1 MHITATPGA
10 SLRAVLLAL
19 ALAVA
24 AVAFAQE
31 RAGPGSCAR
40 ARGEALYD
48 QGLAAHDSGD
58 TRLAARRLEE
68 SLSACKTFNSAYR
81 LGQARQQLNQLNAA
95 AAAFETAL
103 TLVAGADPMALALG
117 RLAEVQRA
125 QGDAPVALSTI
136 HQARSLHRSPPA
148 WMNELAMELDAATVE
163 QALDRQQTTRS
174 LSAPARQLRLDGD
187 PPPASR
193 SRGWFERTDPSAP
206 ATNNNVYTSRP
217 FVHNVRI
224 HFRFDSTEV
233 YPSSRDNVRVLAD
246 VLAQSQFAGQRFA
259 LIGHT
264 DVRGGWAYNRDL
276 SVRRARV
283 IRAQILSMRPQ
294 LRERLRIE
302 GAGESAPLYRGD
314 SELDHRLNR
323 RLEVVVEG

>member
-1 MHITATPGA
+1 MNITATPGA
-10 SLRAVLLAL
+10 SLCAALLAL

-24 AVAFAQE
+24 TVAFAQE
-31 RAGPGSCAR
+31 RAGPGPC
-40 ARGEALYD
+40 ARGEALYN
-48 QGLAAHDSGD
+48 QGLAAHHRGD

-68 SLSACKTFNSAYR
+68 SLSACKTFASAYR

-103 TLVAGADPMALALG
+103 TLVAGADAKALALG

-125 QGDAPVALSTI
+125 RGDAPAALSTVQ
-136 HQARSLHRSPPA
+136 QARSLHRRPPP
-148 WMNELAMELDAATVE
+148 WMDELALELDANSAE

-174 LSAPARQLRLDGD
+174 LSAPARQLRIAGD
-187 PPPASR
+187 PPSK
-193 SRGWFERTDPSAP
+193 SRGWFECDTDPSIP
-206 ATNNNVYTSRP
+206 ATDILCTIPPSL
-217 FVHNVRI
+217 HNARI
-224 HFRFDSTEV
+224 YFLFDSTEV

-246 VLAQSQFAGQRFA
+246 VLAQSQFTGQRFA

-276 SVRRARV
+276 SARRAHV
-283 IRAQILSMRPQ
+283 IREQILFMRPQ

-302 GAGESAPLYRGD
+302 GAGESEPLYRGD
-314 SELDHRLNR
+314 SEREHLLNR

>member
-1 MHITATPGA
+1 MNITATPGA
-10 SLRAVLLAL
+10 SLRAALLAL

-31 RAGPGSCAR
+31 RAGPGPC
-40 ARGEALYD
+40 ARGEALYN

-68 SLSACKTFNSAYR
+68 SLSACKTFASAYR
-81 LGQARQQLNQLNAA
+81 LGQARQQLNQHNAA
-95 AAAFETAL
+95 EAAFETAL
-103 TLVAGADPMALALG
+103 TLVAGPDPMALALG

-125 QGDAPVALSTI
+125 RGDAPAALSTV
-136 HQARSLHRSPPA
+136 QKARSLHSGPPA
-148 WMNELAMELDAATVE
+148 WMNELAMELDAGTVE
-163 QALDRQQTTRS
+163 QPLDRQQTTRS
-174 LSAPARQLRLDGD
+174 LSVPTRQLRLDGE
-187 PPPASR
+187 PSPASR
-193 SRGWFERTDPSAP
+193 GWYERDTDPSAP
-206 ATNNNVYTSRP
+206 ATNTVYTSRP
-217 FVHNVRI
+217 SLHNARI

-233 YPSSRDNVRVLAD
+233 YPSSRDNVRKLAD
-246 VLAQSQFAGQRFA
+246 VLAQSRFAGQRFV

-264 DVRGGWAYNRDL
+264 DVRGGWDYNRDL
-276 SVRRARV
+276 SARRARV

-314 SELDHRLNR
+314 SELEHGLNR
-323 RLEVVVEG
+323 RLEVLVEG

>member
-1 MHITATPGA
+1 MNITATPGA
-10 SLRAVLLAL
+10 SLCAAL
-19 ALAVA
+19 AFAVA
-24 AVAFAQE
+24 TVAFAQE
-31 RAGPGSCAR
+31 RAAPGPC
-40 ARGEALYD
+40 ARGEALYN

-68 SLSACKTFNSAYR
+68 SLSACETFASAYR

-125 QGDAPVALSTI
+125 QGDAPAALSTVQ
-136 HQARSLHRSPPA
+136 QARSLHRRPPP
-148 WMNELAMELDAATVE
+148 WMNELALELDANTAE
-163 QALDRQQTTRS
+163 QALDSQQTTRS

-193 SRGWFERTDPSAP
+193 GWFVRDTEDPSDP
-206 ATNNNVYTSRP
+206 ATNNIYTYTSRP
-217 FVHNVRI
+217 AVHNVRI

-246 VLAQSQFAGQRFA
+246 VLSQSRFAGQRFA

-264 DVRGGWAYNRDL
+264 DVRGGWVYNRDL
-276 SVRRARV
+276 SERRARV
-283 IRAQILSMRPQ
+283 IREQIVSMRPQ

-302 GAGESAPLYRGD
+302 GAGESYPLYRGD
-314 SELDHRLNR
+314 SEGEHMLNR
-323 RLEVVVEG
+323 RLEVVVDG

>member
-10 SLRAVLLAL
+10 SLCAAL

-24 AVAFAQE
+24 AFAFAQE
-31 RAGPGSCAR
+31 RAGPSPC
-40 ARGEALYD
+40 ARGEALYN

-68 SLSACKTFNSAYR
+68 SLSACKTFASAYR

-125 QGDAPVALSTI
+125 RGDASAALSTI
-136 HQARSLHRSPPA
+136 QQARSLHRRPPA
-148 WMNELAMELDAATVE
+148 WMNELAMELDADTVE

-174 LSAPARQLRLDGD
+174 LRAPPRQLRLDGD
-187 PPPASR
+187 SPPASR
-193 SRGWFERTDPSAP
+193 GWFVRDTDPSAP
-206 ATNNNVYTSRP
+206 ATNGVGVYTSRP
-217 FVHNVRI
+217 SLHNVRI
-224 HFRFDSTEV
+224 HFLFDSTEV
-233 YPSSRDNVRVLAD
+233 YPPSRDNVRVLAD
-246 VLAQSQFAGQRFA
+246 VLAQSRFAGQRFA

-276 SVRRARV
+276 SMRRARV

-302 GAGESAPLYRGD
+302 GAGEAEPLYRGD
-314 SELDHRLNR
+314 SELEHKLNR

>member
-1 MHITATPGA
+1 MNITATPGA
-10 SLRAVLLAL
+10 SLCAALLAL

-24 AVAFAQE
+24 TVAFAQE
-31 RAGPGSCAR
+31 RAGPGPC
-40 ARGEALYD
+40 ARGEALYN
-48 QGLAAHDSGD
+48 QGLAAHDRGD

-68 SLSACKTFNSAYR
+68 SLSACTTFASAYR

-125 QGDAPVALSTI
+125 QGDAPAALSTV
-136 HQARSLHRSPPA
+136 QKARSLHRRPPP
-148 WMNELAMELDAATVE
+148 WMNELALELDANTVE

-174 LSAPARQLRLDGD
+174 LRAPARQLRIAGD

-193 SRGWFERTDPSAP
+193 GWYLSDTDSSAP
-206 ATNNNVYTSRP
+206 ATNDFYTSRQSL
-217 FVHNVRI
+217 HNVRI

-246 VLAQSQFAGQRFA
+246 VLSQSEFAGQRFA

-276 SVRRARV
+276 SARRARV
-283 IRAQILSMRPQ
+283 IREQILFMRPQ

-302 GAGESAPLYRGD
+302 GAGESRPLYRGD
-314 SELDHRLNR
+314 SEREHWLNR

>member
-1 MHITATPGA
+1 MNNITATPGA
-10 SLRAVLLAL
+10 SLCAVLLAP

-31 RAGPGSCAR
+31 RAGPGPC
-40 ARGEALYD
+40 ARGEALYN
-48 QGLAAHDSGD
+48 QGLAAHKSGD

-68 SLSACKTFNSAYR
+68 SLSACETFASAYR
-81 LGQARQQLNQLNAA
+81 LGQARQQLNQLSAA
-95 AAAFETAL
+95 ADAFETAL
-103 TLVAGADPMALALG
+103 TLVAGADPKALALG

-125 QGDAPVALSTI
+125 QGDVPAALSTVQ
-136 HQARSLHRSPPA
+136 QARALHRRPPA
-148 WMNELAMELDAATVE
+148 WMNELAMELDAGTVE

-174 LSAPARQLRLDGD
+174 LSAPARQLRIAGD

-193 SRGWFERTDPSAP
+193 GWYVLDTDPSAP
-206 ATNNNVYTSRP
+206 ATYTIRP
-217 FVHNVRI
+217 SIHNARI
-224 HFRFDSTEV
+224 YFRFDSTEV

-246 VLAQSQFAGQRFA
+246 TLSQSQFAGQRFA

-264 DVRGGWAYNRDL
+264 DVRGDRAYNRDL
-276 SVRRARV
+276 SARRARA

-302 GAGESAPLYRGD
+302 GAGESDPLYRGD
-314 SELDHRLNR
+314 SEREHRLNR
-323 RLEVVVEG
+323 RLEVLVEG